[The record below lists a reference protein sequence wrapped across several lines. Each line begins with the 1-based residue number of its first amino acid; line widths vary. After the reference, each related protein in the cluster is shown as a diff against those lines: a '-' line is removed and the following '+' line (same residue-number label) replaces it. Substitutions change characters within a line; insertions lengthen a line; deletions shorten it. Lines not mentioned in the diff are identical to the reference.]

1 MKQLRQR
8 FFVQVG
14 ADHAQAAGVV
24 RAAVAHIDFA
34 GHIVKLEPAAGRVLQ
49 DTLGTQHLA
58 VFLFVGKLLQDGT
71 DFLLLIP
78 LRGLQADVAEHFV
91 RVMAFA
97 VVVMVMMVVMVVA
110 AAGAAFAV
118 LMMVML
124 MIVIIVIVVVIMIV
138 VMMVMLMLIL
148 VIIMVMMVVML
159 VLILVVIMIMVM
171 MVMLMFI
178 LVVMIVMMVMM
189 LMLLFF
195 IMIMFFQEF
204 LEKFC
209 LKVRS
214 ALDRSEDL
222 FAVKLSDRCC
232 NDRRLLVMG
241 SKDLHAFR
249 DLRVTGLVCPCKDD
263 RTGVLDLIGEKL
275 AEILQIE
282 LALGSIH
289 YCDSAVQLH
298 VRALR
303 STLNSLH
310 DIG

>member
-34 GHIVKLEPAAGRVLQ
+34 GHIVKLEPAACRVLQ

-97 VVVMVMMVVMVVA
+97 VVVMVMMMVMVVA

-138 VMMVMLMLIL
+138 VMMVMLVFVVI
-148 VIIMVMMVVML
+148 VIIIVVMVVM
-159 VLILVVIMIMVM
+159 M
-171 MVMLMFI
+171 
-178 LVVMIVMMVMM
+178 
-189 LMLLFF
+189 
-195 IMIMFFQEF
+195 
-204 LEKFC
+204 
-209 LKVRS
+209 S
-214 ALDRSEDL
+214 
-222 FAVKLSDRCC
+222 
-232 NDRRLLVMG
+232 
-241 SKDLHAFR
+241 
-249 DLRVTGLVCPCKDD
+249 
-263 RTGVLDLIGEKL
+263 
-275 AEILQIE
+275 
-282 LALGSIH
+282 
-289 YCDSAVQLH
+289 
-298 VRALR
+298 
-303 STLNSLH
+303 
-310 DIG
+310 